1 MSLLY
6 IAMVVFALLYF
17 QEAVKLHVLLVSG
30 LWNKLALFWQ
40 PPPALKLTV
49 VSSTSL
55 KQRTVNV
62 YTDSFNESNK
72 VLYILIH
79 MYGLMINN
87 IILYKSV
94 SESFT
99 VNVRIFSVCNK
110 VL

>member
-6 IAMVVFALLYF
+6 NAMAVFALLYF
-17 QEAVKLHVLLVSG
+17 EEAVKLHVLLVSG
-30 LWNKLALFWQ
+30 LWNKLALFWK

-49 VSSTSL
+49 VSSTTL

-62 YTDSFNESNK
+62 YTDSFNKCNE
-72 VLYILIH
+72 VRYIFIH
-79 MYGLMINN
+79 IYGLMINN
-87 IILYKSV
+87 TIHYKSA

-99 VNVRIFSVCNK
+99 VNDTVFSVSNK